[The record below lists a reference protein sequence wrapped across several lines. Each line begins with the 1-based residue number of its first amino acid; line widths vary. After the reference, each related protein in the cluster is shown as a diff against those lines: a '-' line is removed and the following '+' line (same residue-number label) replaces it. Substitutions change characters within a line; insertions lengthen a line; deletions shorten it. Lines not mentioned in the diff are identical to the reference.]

1 MTGNKDI
8 LPNCLLYKL
17 TNGILHN
24 RKIYGGKLLAVP
36 TASLLWNA
44 FARQHSK
51 QYEYVKNFKS
61 KLKTFLLHELSM
73 DIATYFLIFIHWF
86 FC

>member
-8 LPNCLLYKL
+8 LLNCLLYKL

-44 FARQHSK
+44 FARQRSK
-51 QYEYVKNFKS
+51 QCEYV
-61 KLKTFLLHELSM
+61 
-73 DIATYFLIFIHWF
+73 
-86 FC
+86 